1 LSILIGDCR
10 EVMTTMEPASVDAVV
25 CDPPYGLEF
34 MGKEWDRLSGDPNV
48 GKARAKGFDEL
59 TGRPDQREGNKGGTW
74 FGSRESTAP
83 NYYRTTNAKCR
94 KCGKWRISGGH
105 DGKGNTLGCKC
116 ADPDFPNIKAS
127 AARAMQEWHF
137 TWVLEALRVLK
148 PGGHLLAF
156 GGSRTFHRL
165 TVAIEDA
172 GFEIRDCLSWLY
184 AQGFPKSMN
193 IGDGRGTALKPAWE
207 PIIMARKP
215 LIGTV
220 AANMT
225 AYGTGGLNIDACRI
239 ATDGEKLVRPAVART
254 DNAVYGLGLG
264 AGVQDE
270 PLGRWPANVILDE
283 TAAELLDE
291 QSGERTSGKP
301 AGTRNATIGFSTGI
315 TPGAVALS
323 GYGDTGG
330 ASRFFYCAK
339 ASRAERNAGLDG
351 MPEVERQTQ
360 GRDVVRVID
369 RRDGK
374 GPVPVNAQ
382 IRPAANHHPTVKPVA
397 LMRWLVRLVTPPDG
411 LVLDP
416 FAGSG
421 STGVACAHEG
431 FRFIGIERE
440 EEYAEIARRRIAA
453 AALPLF
459 TEMAA
464 D

>member
-1 LSILIGDCR
+1 
-10 EVMTTMEPASVDAVV
+10 VTT
-25 CDPPYGLEF
+25 
-34 MGKEWDRLSGDPNV
+34 
-48 GKARAKGFDEL
+48 
-59 TGRPDQREGNKGGTW
+59 
-74 FGSRESTAP
+74 
-83 NYYRTTNAKCR
+83 
-94 KCGKWRISGGH
+94 
-105 DGKGNTLGCKC
+105 
-116 ADPDFPNIKAS
+116 
-127 AARAMQEWHF
+127 
-137 TWVLEALRVLK
+137 EA
-148 PGGHLLAF
+148 
-156 GGSRTFHRL
+156 T
-165 TVAIEDA
+165 
-172 GFEIRDCLSWLY
+172 
-184 AQGFPKSMN
+184 
-193 IGDGRGTALKPAWE
+193 
-207 PIIMARKP
+207 
-215 LIGTV
+215 
-220 AANMT
+220 
-225 AYGTGGLNIDACRI
+225 
-239 ATDGEKLVRPAVART
+239 
-254 DNAVYGLGLG
+254 
-264 AGVQDE
+264 
-270 PLGRWPANVILDE
+270 GRWPANALFDE
-283 TAAELLDE
+283 DAAALLDE
-291 QSGERTSGKP
+291 QSGERAVSGSAKNGRP
-301 AGTRNATIGFSTGI
+301 ASRDDY
-315 TPGAVALS
+315 PGGMFGAGNRQGPL
-323 GYGDTGG
+323 YNDTGG

-440 EEYAEIARRRIAA
+440 DDYAEIARRRIAA